1 MPGHLHRVDWIAFSW
16 KRTGSSSK
24 KAARS
29 GVKIVVVALAIVL
42 GFGFMMMPILV
53 RPPQTV
59 EQPPG
64 SDPERPH

>member
-1 MPGHLHRVDWIAFSW
+1 LASL
-16 KRTGSSSK
+16 GSVVVPVRNT
-24 KAARS
+24 AARS

-53 RPPQTV
+53 RPPQTI

>member
-1 MPGHLHRVDWIAFSW
+1 LEVDQF
-16 KRTGSSSK
+16 GDG
-24 KAARS
+24 ARS

-42 GFGFMMMPILV
+42 GFGFMMMPMLV

>member
-1 MPGHLHRVDWIAFSW
+1 LDWLPLEVDQF
-16 KRTGSSSK
+16 GDG
-24 KAARS
+24 ARS